1 MQEQSAARFGPEKL
15 ALAVR
20 SESLALLELAVLE
33 LADPQ
38 LSLPELAV
46 LALSFP
52 ESAVLEIS
60 LPESSVLELS
70 LPESAALELAAL
82 ELAAPGTTG
91 ARDRPGWAAAQKQA
105 AQRSLA
111 RLRLEF
117 APQQLS

>member
-33 LADPQ
+33 LADLE

-46 LALSFP
+46 LEL
-52 ESAVLEIS
+52 S
-60 LPESSVLELS
+60 LPESAVLELS